1 VQVAHLGLI
10 MGQYFMST
18 NIQHAKN
25 ERLWVSKVQNVVV
38 EIVAGFGEGNE
49 KKCNFIQFVAMSSSF

>member
-1 VQVAHLGLI
+1 MQVAHLGLI

-25 ERLWVSKVQNVVV
+25 EWLWVSKVHNVV

-49 KKCNFIQFVAMSSSF
+49 KKCNFIQFVAMFSGC